1 ALTKSGAGEYLSDLA
16 YRHGGLFTAHHVTQM
31 TEPVPVAPAGTFA
44 EFKKVITSAEIRNLT
59 AVSLHTREHVFG
71 VILFPHADRKAF
83 GASGP
88 RLMVGLA
95 LQLGLTIDNY
105 VVAHDAHRRT
115 QEYELLTE
123 IGQAISS
130 RLDQDEVLRTIHAE
144 LGQIF
149 NNSNFYIAFQNGDEI
164 CFELEV
170 EDDLV
175 LPKRRRKLENAFTE
189 YVIRSGQPLLIR
201 SDLEKTRSRLGITY
215 RPEQPAKC
223 LCAAPIL
230 LGGKAAGVMVA
241 MSTAREYVF
250 EQRDVDVLMTAA
262 GQVSVAVENARL
274 FA

>member
-1 ALTKSGAGEYLSDLA
+1 MPESFSVGSSSPCADAKSALEN
-16 YRHGGLFTAHHVTQM
+16 
-31 TEPVPVAPAGTFA
+31 
-44 EFKKVITSAEIRNLT
+44 AEIRNLT
-59 AVSLHTREHVFG
+59 AVSLQTREYAFG
-71 VILFPHADRKAF
+71 VILFPHAQRKAF

-95 LQLGLTIDNY
+95 LQLGLTLDNY
-105 VVAHDAHRRT
+105 LMAHDAHRRT

-149 NNSNFYIAFQNGDEI
+149 NNSNFYIAFQTGDEI

-170 EDDLV
+170 QDDLV
-175 LPKRRRKLENAFTE
+175 LPKRKRKLDNAFTA
-189 YVIRSGQPLLIR
+189 YVIKTGQPLLIR
-201 SDLEKTRSRLGITY
+201 SDVEKTRARLGITF

-230 LGGKAAGVMVA
+230 LTGKPAGVM
-241 MSTAREYVF
+241 
-250 EQRDVDVLMTAA
+250 
-262 GQVSVAVENARL
+262 